1 MEAFLVRAAQLIL
14 SLAIL
19 VLLHE
24 FGHFLFARLFKV
36 RVDKFY
42 MFFNPN
48 FSLIRAKKIE
58 GKWNFKFFAKNVLP
72 NERIKLDENGNPM
85 MDGKNQ
91 VMEQVPTDELPL
103 DDWRRFPETT
113 EWGIGWLPLG
123 GYCKIS
129 GMIDESMDKTQMSMP
144 AQPWE
149 FRSRSVWQRLP
160 IIIGGVFVNFV
171 LALVIYSAVLFTWG
185 KEYIPLENAKYG
197 FHFSKTMTDIG
208 FQNGDKIL
216 KVDTIVPKTYTEV
229 GKKIVYDNV
238 KTVTVQRVDSIF
250 NINIPADIEKRILK
264 SEKIPIDIQYPFVI
278 DEVSKNSIAAQA
290 KLQAGDSIIGMNG
303 KSLSMYQ
310 DIASELDLSK
320 NKLVKLD
327 FIRKG
332 VAQSVNIQLDNKGK
346 LGVGLRPILKYF
358 ETKKETYGFFES
370 IPAGIKTGIETL
382 IEYIKGFKLVFTKEG
397 ASQLGG
403 FGTMGKLFSPVW
415 DWQSFWIMTAFI
427 SVILAFMNLLPIPG
441 LDGGYVIFLI
451 YEMITGKKPS
461 EKFMENAV
469 TVGFFLLVALML
481 YANGNDIFK
490 AIKEFLTR

>member
-42 MFFNPN
+42 MFFNPK
-48 FSLIRAKKIE
+48 FSLVRAKKIE
-58 GKWNFKFFAKNVLP
+58 GKWNFKFFAQNVLP

-85 MDGKNQ
+85 MVGKNQ
-91 VMEQVPTDELPL
+91 VMEQVPENELPL

-129 GMIDESMDKTQMSMP
+129 GMIDESMDKTQMAMP

-149 FRSRSVWQRLP
+149 YRSRSVWQRLP
-160 IIIGGVFVNFV
+160 IIIGGVFVNFI
-171 LALVIYSAVLFTWG
+171 LALIIYSAVIFVWG

-197 FHFSKTMTDIG
+197 FSFSKTMQEIG

-216 KVDTIVPKTYTEV
+216 KVDNLAPKTYQEV
-229 GKKIVYDNV
+229 GKKIIYDNA
-238 KTVTVQRVDSIF
+238 KTVTIKRGDSVF
-250 NINIPADIEKRILK
+250 DVNIPADIEKRILK
-264 SEKIPIDIQYPFVI
+264 SEKSPIDIQFPFVI
-278 DEVSKNSIAAQA
+278 ANVAQNSIAEKA
-290 KLQAGDSIIGMNG
+290 KLQAGDSVIAVNG
-303 KSLSMYQ
+303 KAMSMFQ
-310 DIASELDLSK
+310 DIAAELDSSK
-320 NKLVKLD
+320 NKLVKID

-332 VAQSVNIQLDNKGK
+332 VMQSANIQLDEKGK
-346 LGVGLRPILKYF
+346 LGVGLRPFVNYF

-370 IPAGIKTGIETL
+370 IPQGIKVGVQTL
-382 IEYIKGFKLVFTKEG
+382 AEYVKGLKFFATKEG
-397 ASQLGG
+397 LSNLGG
-403 FGTMGKLFSPVW
+403 FGAIGKLFPPVW
-415 DWQSFWIMTAFI
+415 DWQSFWMMTAFL
-427 SVILAFMNLLPIPG
+427 SVILAFMNFLPIPG
-441 LDGGYVIFLI
+441 LDGGYVMFLL
-451 YEMITGKKPS
+451 YEMITGRKPS

-469 TVGFFLLVALML
+469 TIGFFILVALML
-481 YANGNDIFK
+481 FANGNDIFK
-490 AIKEFLTR
+490 AIFK